1 MNNKR
6 KKILK
11 SNNKYTKCFLR
22 IKKNPLI
29 DFWYNLEDY
38 ENWLMDVSL
47 DFGKVRCMS
56 GASMRIEVLKDDIGP
71 KFRKSRYTPK
81 V

>member
-1 MNNKR
+1 MEIIK
-6 KKILK
+6 LQTDG
-11 SNNKYTKCFLR
+11 SSW